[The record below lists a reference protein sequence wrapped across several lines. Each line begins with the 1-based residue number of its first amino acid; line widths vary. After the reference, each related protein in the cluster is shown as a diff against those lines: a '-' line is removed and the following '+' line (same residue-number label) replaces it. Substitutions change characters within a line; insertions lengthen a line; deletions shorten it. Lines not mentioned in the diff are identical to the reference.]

1 MGDAV
6 GRARDGRGVTAMRG
20 RTCVV
25 TGATSGIGYEVA
37 RILAAR
43 GAAVI
48 GVGRDPAR
56 CAEAASRIAAAT
68 GNDRV
73 TFEIADLSSLA
84 EVRAL
89 AERISARAERID
101 VLVNNAGG
109 FAFRRRWT
117 VDGIEM
123 QFALNYLAGYL
134 LTRLLLS
141 KMTTTGSS
149 GGARVIMVSSGSHY
163 SGRMHWADVGLR
175 GAYNGL
181 AAYDQSKLAAVL
193 FTRECARRLGPDS
206 PVSTFAVDP
215 GLVKTDIGM
224 KGTGALVRMVWRLRT
239 RGGISPAE
247 AAATVAYL
255 ALDPLIRGRT
265 GLYWK
270 GCRLVAPSKRA
281 LDPRDARRLWDLSES
296 LCGLR
301 ATEAPLTGDSAPATI
316 PA

>member
-1 MGDAV
+1 M
-6 GRARDGRGVTAMRG
+6 RA

-25 TGATSGIGYEVA
+25 TGATSGIGHELA

-43 GAAVI
+43 GATVI

-56 CAEAASRIAAAT
+56 CGEAAARIRGET
-68 GNDRV
+68 GNQRV
-73 TFEIADLSSLA
+73 FFEVADLSSQM
-84 EVRAL
+84 EVHAL
-89 AERISARAERID
+89 AARIRDRSDRID

-109 FAFRRRWT
+109 FAFHRRET
-117 VDGIEM
+117 VDGIEA

-134 LTRLLLS
+134 LTRLLLPA
-141 KMTTTGSS
+141 MTANGSS

-175 GAYNGL
+175 PLYNGL

-193 FTRECARRLGPDS
+193 FTRELARRLGPDS
-206 PVSTFAVDP
+206 PVGVYAVDP
-215 GLVKTDIGM
+215 GLVKTDIGL
-224 KGTGALVRMVWRLRT
+224 KGTGGLVRMVWRLRT
-239 RGGISPAE
+239 RGGISPAD

-255 ALDPLIRGRT
+255 ALDPLIEGRT

-270 GCRLVAPSKRA
+270 ACRPVVPSRRA
-281 LDPRDARRLWDLSES
+281 RDAEDAQRLWDLSEM

-301 ATEAPLTGDSAPATI
+301 AARAPLTGDSAPATI
-316 PA
+316 PAWCVGIS